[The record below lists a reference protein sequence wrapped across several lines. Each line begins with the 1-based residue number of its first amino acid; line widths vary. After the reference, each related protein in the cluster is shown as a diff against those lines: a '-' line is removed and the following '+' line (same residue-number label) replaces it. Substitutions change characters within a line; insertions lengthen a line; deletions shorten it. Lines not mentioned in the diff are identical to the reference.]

1 MGISCIQTQ
10 MLVVK
15 KAIRDIENNNN
26 KSISNNLVY
35 LNSNITAKNFYRRV
49 EEMQKYLQE
58 RKR

>member
-1 MGISCIQTQ
+1 

-15 KAIRDIENNNN
+15 KAIRDIETNN

-35 LNSNITAKNFYRRV
+35 LNSGIAAKKFYKRA
-49 EEMQKYLQE
+49 EEMQKYLSE

>member
-1 MGISCIQTQ
+1 

-15 KAIRDIENNNN
+15 KAIRDIENNN